1 MGGMMGEALGIH
13 GPSSVPS
20 VGSHGSVLLQSLV
33 GPAPVALLGDAAAQQ
48 AHQHHQS
55 LPSRKRKLTP
65 AEKQQQNRDRNR
77 EHARNTRLRK
87 KAYVDKLKVQLYSL
101 ARGGGVACHGRT
113 D

>member
-1 MGGMMGEALGIH
+1 MSQSAHAAHVIMGGMMGEALGLH
-13 GPSSVPS
+13 GSSVPS
-20 VGSHGSVLLQSLV
+20 MGSHGSLLLQSL

-48 AHQHHQS
+48 AHNHQS

-87 KAYVDKLKVQLYSL
+87 KAYVDKLKV
-101 ARGGGVACHGRT
+101 RT
-113 D
+113 RSR